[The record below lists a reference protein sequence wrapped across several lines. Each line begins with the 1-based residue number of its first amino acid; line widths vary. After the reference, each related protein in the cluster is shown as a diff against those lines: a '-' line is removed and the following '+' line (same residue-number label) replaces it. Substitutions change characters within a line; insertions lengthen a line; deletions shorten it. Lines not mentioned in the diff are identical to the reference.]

1 MAAAPS
7 PVKYKH
13 GARGATD
20 ESSVISLLG
29 LENAALAPQ
38 LEGCPATVH
47 VACRRAARWGAG
59 FVGVS
64 QRPSAIA
71 RRVAVARRCHSRQ
84 KTAEAPLITSHPQF
98 IKCEGELGS
107 RDGFNPPDPL
117 YNLLTYCSRGRG
129 YTATAQVCVICEVL
143 IRAD

>member
-47 VACRRAARWGAG
+47 VACRRAARWVSPTLAEGTAR
-59 FVGVS
+59 FFCIERPVGGGL
-64 QRPSAIA
+64 
-71 RRVAVARRCHSRQ
+71 
-84 KTAEAPLITSHPQF
+84 TA
-98 IKCEGELGS
+98 
-107 RDGFNPPDPL
+107 
-117 YNLLTYCSRGRG
+117 
-129 YTATAQVCVICEVL
+129 
-143 IRAD
+143 